1 MNWRRTEPHSRGQT
15 IINHNYRGF
24 HLENAITSPRV
35 ALSVLSILRIYV
47 GLSLL
52 QHGTG
57 KILGFP
63 VVPNFAHVELASL
76 AGLGGMIELVG
87 GILFTIGLF
96 TRPVAFILCGFT
108 AVAYFMVHAGRSF
121 YPVLNGGELAAVYC
135 FVFLYFVF
143 AGAGP
148 WSVDAL
154 RQGKA
159 A

>member
-1 MNWRRTEPHSRGQT
+1 M
-15 IINHNYRGF
+15 
-24 HLENAITSPRV
+24 ENAITSPRV
-35 ALSVLSILRIYV
+35 TSSVLSILRIYV

-76 AGLGGMIELVG
+76 AGVGGLIELIG

-135 FVFLYFVF
+135 FVFLYFMF

-148 WSVDAL
+148 WSLDAL
-154 RQGKA
+154 RKGKA

>member
-1 MNWRRTEPHSRGQT
+1 MNNVLS
-15 IINHNYRGF
+15 
-24 HLENAITSPRV
+24 SPRTAV
-35 ALSVLSILRIYV
+35 SVLSILRIYI

-63 VVPNFAHVELASL
+63 AVPSFANVQINSL
-76 AGLGGMIELVG
+76 AGAGGLIELIG

-108 AVAYFMVHAGRSF
+108 AVAYFMVHATRNF
-121 YPVLNGGELAAVYC
+121 YPVVNGGELAAVYC

-148 WSVDAL
+148 WSIDAL
-154 RQGKA
+154 RQGQA
-159 A
+159 T

>member
-1 MNWRRTEPHSRGQT
+1 
-15 IINHNYRGF
+15 
-24 HLENAITSPRV
+24 
-35 ALSVLSILRIYV
+35 VLSILRVYV

-63 VVPNFAHVELASL
+63 VVPNFANIHLSSL
-76 AGLGGMIELVG
+76 AGVGGMIELVG
-87 GILFTIGLF
+87 GLLFTIGLF

-108 AVAYFMVHAGRSF
+108 AVAYFMVHAPRGF

-135 FVFLYFVF
+135 FVFLYVIF

-148 WSVDAL
+148 WSLDAL
-154 RQGKA
+154 RKGRTA
-159 A
+159 

>member
-1 MNWRRTEPHSRGQT
+1 MDQ
-15 IINHNYRGF
+15 
-24 HLENAITSPRV
+24 LLASPRV
-35 ALSVLSILRIYV
+35 SASVLSILRIYT

-63 VVPNFAHVELASL
+63 VVPSFANIQLSSL
-76 AGLGGMIELVG
+76 AGVGGMIELIG

-108 AVAYFMVHAGRSF
+108 AVAYFMVHAARGF

-148 WSVDAL
+148 WSLDAL
-154 RQGKA
+154 RKGKA